1 MQSDEIKEVEEVA
14 KLEDDQLIL
23 MQKMEVVEE
32 VQKVEE
38 VRCFVLIYNSN
49 NLIIGE
55 TKKR

>member
-55 TKKR
+55 TK

>member
-23 MQKMEVVEE
+23 MQKMEA
-32 VQKVEE
+32 VEE